1 MSDEGFL
8 DADEPLSHSAGM
20 RIPKGELKKEYDRL
34 TPLYKR
40 LVDEIH
46 YTLKGAIETKG
57 IKIHSLT
64 FRDTKIKSFESLYS
78 KLIRKNVQEHYF
90 DAIED
95 MSGVRVI
102 CLYRSDL
109 GKLEELIHEDFK
121 VVKADITRT
130 RTEMPFGYAS
140 DHYVVKLSDECK
152 GPRYDGL
159 EELKCEIQVRTILMD
174 AWASVSHHLAYKR
187 VTDVPTAAL
196 SDFNALSGLFYVA
209 DTHFELFRQASE
221 SRRANLMKD
230 ASEGAFDLNQEL
242 NLDTLKAY
250 FALKYPTRRWSNISQ
265 MVSELRRF
273 GYVRLSQL
281 DEKIK
286 IAAPVLR
293 DMEHEED
300 SPFPLKE
307 MWAVDGLIRTVLD
320 LTDDKYLNSRIL
332 PSRVKKLT
340 AKYRRRLQGT

>member
-1 MSDEGFL
+1 V
-8 DADEPLSHSAGM
+8 
-20 RIPKGELKKEYDRL
+20 RISKDELKKEYDRL
-34 TPLYKR
+34 TALYKR

-46 YTLKGAIETKG
+46 YILKDAIETKG

-64 FRDTKIKSFESLYS
+64 FRDTKIKSFESIYS
-78 KLIRKNVQEHYF
+78 KLIRKNIQEKYF

-95 MSGVRVI
+95 VSGVRVI

-121 VVKADITRT
+121 VVKADTTRT

-140 DHYVVKLSDECK
+140 DHYVVKLSDECN

-159 EELKCEIQVRTILMD
+159 KELKCEIQVRTILMD
-174 AWASVSHHLAYKR
+174 AWASVSHHLAYKQ
-187 VTDVPTAAL
+187 VTDVPTAVL
-196 SDFNALSGLFYVA
+196 SDFNALSGLFHVA

-230 ASEGAFDLNQEL
+230 AREGAFELFLNQEI

-250 FALKYPTRRWSNISQ
+250 FALKYPTRSWINISE
-265 MVSELRRF
+265 MVSELRKF
-273 GYVRLSQL
+273 GYERLNQL

-293 DMEHEED
+293 DMEKED
-300 SPFPLKE
+300 HTLSDRE
-307 MWAVDGLIRTVLD
+307 MWAADGVIRSVLD
-320 LTDDKYLNSRIL
+320 LTDDKYFESRIL
-332 PSRVKKLT
+332 PPDVRTLT
-340 AKYRRRLQGT
+340 VKYRRRLQGT